1 MPPAAHQP
9 RPAGALTL
17 ANTLLG
23 VRRPRRLRA
32 CRPRSYG
39 GASFPARCACLLAMA
54 RLTTFQVT
62 SPGDDLRRPR
72 RSSKASLERSPV
84 HTRRLRR
91 MAGRQPPI
99 ATPRAVRELQQHQQH
114 GLFHLRPQVNLGRQ
128 RTDRLPCKY
137 VTTVVRSLRVLTP
150 TAMKVI
156 YPSFVGA
163 RRGASHSN
171 AARPDAESQ
180 PDAAVD
186 LARYD
191 HSDSHAPASPTV
203 RWNAGRQSQ

>member
-1 MPPAAHQP
+1 MGRGATSDPTRDGGPMPPAAHQP

-17 ANTLLG
+17 ATTLLG

-32 CRPRSYG
+32 CRPHSYGGGRHSYG
-39 GASFPARCACLLAMA
+39 GASFPARCACRLATA

-72 RSSKASLERSPV
+72 LSSKASLERRPV

-114 GLFHLRPQVNLGRQ
+114 GLFHLRPKSTWGGNGR
-128 RTDRLPCKY
+128 T
-137 VTTVVRSLRVLTP
+137 LRIQEPLRPSPDSFTP
-150 TAMKVI
+150 SGCSAAC
-156 YPSFVGA
+156 SFNGM
-163 RRGASHSN
+163 
-171 AARPDAESQ
+171 
-180 PDAAVD
+180 
-186 LARYD
+186 
-191 HSDSHAPASPTV
+191 
-203 RWNAGRQSQ
+203 QS

>member
-1 MPPAAHQP
+1 MPATLLRRGVFSRPVRMPLGYGAADDLPGHEPGRRPAEATPELEGLARAQPRAHKEAEEDGRTAAAHSDASSSEGAAAAPAARLVPPPA
-9 RPAGALTL
+9 
-17 ANTLLG
+17 
-23 VRRPRRLRA
+23 
-32 CRPRSYG
+32 
-39 GASFPARCACLLAMA
+39 
-54 RLTTFQVT
+54 
-62 SPGDDLRRPR
+62 
-72 RSSKASLERSPV
+72 
-84 HTRRLRR
+84 
-91 MAGRQPPI
+91 
-99 ATPRAVRELQQHQQH
+99 
-114 GLFHLRPQVNLGRQ
+114 QVNLGRQ